1 MIRWMKISLSKRC
14 ASAQSSN
21 RGLSGIL
28 RGKKDSHLLSCD
40 VPRGVE
46 ITEKN
51 EVGNTTT
58 GVWST
63 SAAFRHP

>member
-1 MIRWMKISLSKRC
+1 MRACSI
-14 ASAQSSN
+14 QYN

-28 RGKKDSHLLSCD
+28 RGEKDSHLLSCD
-40 VPRGVE
+40 VRAGLKLQG
-46 ITEKN
+46 KN